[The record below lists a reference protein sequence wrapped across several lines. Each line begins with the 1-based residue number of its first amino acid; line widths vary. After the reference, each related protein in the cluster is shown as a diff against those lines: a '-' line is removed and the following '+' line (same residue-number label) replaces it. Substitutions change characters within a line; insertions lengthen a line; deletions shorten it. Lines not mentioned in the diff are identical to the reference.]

1 MNARQVLPEVAVE
14 RDTHHRIE
22 QFLFREARLLDHERW
37 DDWLALVAEDIHYWM
52 PTMENRRRIDLA
64 GPYGQERGALFDD
77 NLHDLTRRVTRFKQ
91 PSAWAEDPP
100 TRHAHVVSGVEA
112 FEGER
117 AGEYIVH
124 STFVN
129 YRTRVDHDNYQLV
142 GRREDVLRDGPD
154 GLRLA
159 RRKIVITQ
167 SVLLAKN
174 LNTFL

>member
-1 MNARQVLPEVAVE
+1 MNAKTALPEIGVDAETQRRV
-14 RDTHHRIE
+14 E
-22 QFLFREARLLDHERW
+22 QFLYREARLLDNERW
-37 DDWLALVAEDIHYWM
+37 DDWLALMAEDIHYWM
-52 PTMENRRRIDLA
+52 PTLENRRRADKA
-64 GPYGQERGALFDD
+64 GPYGPDRGALYDD

-100 TRHAHVVSGVEA
+100 TRHAHVVSGVESY
-112 FEGER
+112 EGER
-117 AGEYIVH
+117 AGEYRVH
-124 STFVN
+124 SSFVN
-129 YRTRVDHDNYQLV
+129 FRTRVDHDNYMLG
-142 GRREDVLRDGPD
+142 GRREDILRLGAD

>member
-1 MNARQVLPEVAVE
+1 MSARQALAEVAVE
-14 RDTHHRIE
+14 REIHHRIE

-37 DDWLALVAEDIHYWM
+37 DDWLALMAQDIHYWM
-52 PTMENRRRIDLA
+52 PTLENRRRADKN
-64 GPYGQERGALFDD
+64 GPYGPERGALYDD
-77 NLHDLTRRVTRFKQ
+77 NLHDLKRRVTRFKQ
-91 PSAWAEDPP
+91 PSAWSEDPP

-112 FEGER
+112 YEGEKP
-117 AGEYIVH
+117 GEYCVH

-129 YRTRVDHDNYQLV
+129 YRTRVDHDNYLLV
-142 GRREDVLRDGPD
+142 GRREDVLRADGA
-154 GLRLA
+154 GFRLA